1 MLVKGIWIGAGV
13 SIALVLL
20 FWTLLNRHV
29 HAIAGPG
36 PVSYDVYSLRI
47 HATSFFGGLS
57 IGFIL
62 VLVPIVAGIYSFLRY
77 ARHHFP
83 S

>member
-1 MLVKGIWIGAGV
+1 MLMKGVWIGAGV

-20 FWTLLNRHV
+20 FWTLLNRQV

-47 HATSFFGGLS
+47 HANSFFGGLG
-57 IGFIL
+57 IGFVV
-62 VLVPIVAGIYSFLRY
+62 VLVPIIAGIYSFWRY
-77 ARHHFP
+77 AQHHIP

>member
-1 MLVKGIWIGAGV
+1 MLVKGVWIGAGV
-13 SIALVLL
+13 TIVLVLVFGQLLSRQTHALV
-20 FWTLLNRHV
+20 
-29 HAIAGPG
+29 GPG
-36 PVSYDVYSLRI
+36 PTSYDINSVKVQ
-47 HATSFFGGLS
+47 ATSFFGGLS